1 MKNFKFCLEKTTKWG
16 RLGWLETPHGRV
28 KTPVFMPVGTH
39 GAVKALSPKDL
50 EWLGAEM
57 VLSNVYH
64 LYLRPGIDLIV
75 HLGGIH
81 RFMGWNKPILTD
93 SGGYQIFSLSK
104 FVRIKEDGV
113 EFRSYIDGS
122 LHFLTPEDVISMQ
135 KAIGVDIAMSLDYCV
150 PYPSDK
156 ETVEKAVSVTL
167 NWAKR
172 GKTVWD
178 KEGGLFGI
186 VQGGVFL
193 DLRRRCAEE
202 LLEMEFDGYA
212 IGGLSVGEEK
222 EQTWEVVEFTC
233 QLLPEDK
240 PRYLMGMGTPQDI
253 IEGVKRGVDIFDC
266 VLPTRFARTGYLFTR
281 WGKMAIK
288 HAKYARDPNPI
299 DPTCECYTCRN
310 FSRAYLRHL
319 FLSRELLAYYLNT
332 IHNLYFYFT
341 LIRKI
346 RQALEME
353 DMKELESYFIN
364 MDEEENFE
372 DLVGD

>member
-1 MKNFKFCLEKTTKWG
+1 
-16 RLGWLETPHGRV
+16 
-28 KTPVFMPVGTH
+28 
-39 GAVKALSPKDL
+39 
-50 EWLGAEM
+50 
-57 VLSNVYH
+57 
-64 LYLRPGIDLIV
+64 
-75 HLGGIH
+75 
-81 RFMGWNKPILTD
+81 
-93 SGGYQIFSLSK
+93 
-104 FVRIKEDGV
+104 
-113 EFRSYIDGS
+113 
-122 LHFLTPEDVISMQ
+122 
-135 KAIGVDIAMSLDYCV
+135 
-150 PYPSDK
+150 
-156 ETVEKAVSVTL
+156 
-167 NWAKR
+167 
-172 GKTVWD
+172 
-178 KEGGLFGI
+178 
-186 VQGGVFL
+186 
-193 DLRRRCAEE
+193 
-202 LLEMEFDGYA
+202 
-212 IGGLSVGEEK
+212 
-222 EQTWEVVEFTC
+222 
-233 QLLPEDK
+233 
-240 PRYLMGMGTPQDI
+240 MGMGTPQDI